1 VTERAVT
8 ISDLVVVRGGR
19 EILHGVD
26 LQIRP
31 SAITALLG
39 ANGAGK
45 STLVAAVA
53 GLLPVASGEVNL
65 DGRSCLG
72 LAPDGVRR
80 NGLSIVPEGHRV
92 LGNLT
97 VEDNLRLAGLDLSAT
112 DYRIESERIATLFP
126 EIVRHRSHPAS
137 TLSGGQKQM
146 VSIAQAILARP
157 AYMIVDELSLGL
169 APTVVQRLGRV
180 LSEIAAGG
188 VGILLIEQFTTLA
201 LQLAQS
207 AFIMER
213 GQIVFSGASDILL
226 ENPEILQRA
235 YLGG

>member
-1 VTERAVT
+1 MT

-26 LQIRP
+26 LQIQP
-31 SAITALLG
+31 GAITALLG

-53 GLLPVASGEVNL
+53 GLLPVASGKVNL

-72 LAPDGVRR
+72 MAPDRVRR

-112 DYRIESERIATLFP
+112 DYRIESERIAALFP

-180 LSEIAAGG
+180 LTEIAGRG

-207 AFIMER
+207 ALIMER
-213 GQIVFSGASDILL
+213 GRIVFSGVSDILL
-226 ENPEILQRA
+226 EDPEILRRA